1 VDLMTKKDEIF
12 KQQIELENEIIAAA
26 EKSVSG
32 IKNLLVKEII
42 LSIALDS
49 KKHANMLSAL
59 LAIQSTTQ
67 PFISEKISKEIEENI
82 LKHIKLEQKAIET
95 YKDLLEKIENEQEKM
110 IIQALYHDELRHHA
124 LLKKIYST
132 IIERETLDE
141 GEVWEFIKDDF
152 IPQF

>member
-1 VDLMTKKDEIF
+1 MTKKDEIF
-12 KQQIELENEIIAAA
+12 KQQIELENQIVAAA

-59 LAIQSTTQ
+59 LAIQSSTQ

-82 LKHIKLEQKAIET
+82 LKHIKLEEKAVQT
-95 YKDLLEKIENEQEKM
+95 YKELLEEIDNEQEKM

-124 LLKKIYST
+124 LLKKIYGT
-132 IIERETLDE
+132 IVEKETLDE
-141 GEVWEFIKDDF
+141 GEMWEFIKDDI

>member
-1 VDLMTKKDEIF
+1 MNKKDEFF
-12 KQQIELENEIIAAA
+12 KMQIELENEIVATA
-26 EKSVSG
+26 EKSVSE
-32 IKNLLVKEII
+32 IKNLLVKEMI

-67 PFISEKISKEIEENI
+67 PFIPEKVSKELEENM
-82 LKHIKLEQKAIET
+82 LKHIELEQKAIKT
-95 YKDLLEKIENEQEKM
+95 YKKLLEEVENEQEKM
-110 IIQALYHDELRHHA
+110 IIQAVYHDEIRHHA
-124 LLKKIYST
+124 LLKKIYAT
-132 IIERETLDE
+132 IVDKETLDE